1 MKRIIYILAAVAI
14 VAAALFS
21 RSTTL
26 LYKKLECSIAMRDS
40 VHLHTAIYKPRF
52 GKNHPI
58 LVMRTPYSCAPYGEE
73 KMEYLN
79 QNYL

>member
-1 MKRIIYILAAVAI
+1 MKRILYILAAVAV

-26 LYKKLECSIAMRDS
+26 RYEKVECSIAMRES
-40 VHLHTAIYKPRF
+40 VHLHTAIYKPRL

-58 LVMRTPYSCAPYGEE
+58 LVMRTPYSFAPYGDDF
-73 KMEYLN
+73 LD
-79 QNYL
+79 